1 MDFAIKAIVS
11 ILACFAA
18 AGVGSLVT
26 FHAVKTWYPGLRKP
40 RFTPPNWVF
49 APIWTTLY
57 VLMAIAVFLLWQKGF
72 ASPGVAL
79 AVILFWTQL
88 TFNALWSL
96 VFFGMRLKGG
106 GLVVI
111 AILWPLILATM
122 IASFRVSAWSG
133 ALLVPYLVW
142 VTIAVYLN
150 GGFWWL
156 NRGQEAA
163 IPKTAS
169 E

>member
-11 ILACFAA
+11 VLACFAA

-26 FHAVKTWYPGLRKP
+26 FRAVRNWYPGLRKP

-72 ASPGVAL
+72 ISPGVAL
-79 AVILFWTQL
+79 AVSLFWTQL

-96 VFFGMRLKGG
+96 FVGNHVEVGVKIDIFHDC
-106 GLVVI
+106 
-111 AILWPLILATM
+111 
-122 IASFRVSAWSG
+122 
-133 ALLVPYLVW
+133 
-142 VTIAVYLN
+142 
-150 GGFWWL
+150 
-156 NRGQEAA
+156 
-163 IPKTAS
+163 
-169 E
+169 